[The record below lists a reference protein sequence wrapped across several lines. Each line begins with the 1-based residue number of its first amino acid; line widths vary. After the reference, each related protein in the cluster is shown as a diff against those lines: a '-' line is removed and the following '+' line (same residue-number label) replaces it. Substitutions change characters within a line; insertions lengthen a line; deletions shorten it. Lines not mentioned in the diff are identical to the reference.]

1 MNGHFGLQAWNYIF
15 LSVALKIGQ
24 IYFTTSDMDLTLS
37 SAHKEERWKWVD
49 ESFVKEAEVIYRW
62 LLKNPRDKDKVLC
75 CSFEYLL
82 SHVKDTPT
90 SPLAPRFDDSPY
102 LKKYLGKDYD
112 IIIQGY

>member
-1 MNGHFGLQAWNYIF
+1 MELHLLICSFENRTNIF
-15 LSVALKIGQ
+15 HNFRHGPDAVNS
-24 IYFTTSDMDLTLS
+24 
-37 SAHKEERWKWVD
+37 HKEERWKWVD

-82 SHVKDTPT
+82 SHVKDNPT

-112 IIIQGY
+112 IIIQGH

>member
-37 SAHKEERWKWVD
+37 TAHKEERWKWVD

-62 LLKNPRDKDKVLC
+62 LLKNPKDKDKALC